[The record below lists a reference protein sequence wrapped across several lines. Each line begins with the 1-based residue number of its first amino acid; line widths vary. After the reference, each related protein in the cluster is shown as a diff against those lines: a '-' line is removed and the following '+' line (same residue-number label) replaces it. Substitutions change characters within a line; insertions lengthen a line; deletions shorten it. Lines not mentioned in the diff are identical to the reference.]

1 MEIETTRLSSKGQ
14 IVIPLSLR
22 RQLKIK
28 EGMQFLAIARGDA
41 IILKKISEESAQNWA
56 ELTRPLRQKA
66 RRIGLTRREVAQEIQ
81 TSRSEHG
88 A

>member
-22 RQLKIK
+22 RQLKVK
-28 EGMQFLAIARGDA
+28 EGMQFLVIARGDA
-41 IILKKISEESAQNWA
+41 IMLKKISEESAQNWE
-56 ELTRPLRQKA
+56 ELTRPLRQRA
-66 RRIGLTRREVAQEIQ
+66 RKLGLKRRDVSREIQ
-81 TSRSEHG
+81 AVRAERG

>member
-22 RQLKIK
+22 QQLKIK
-28 EGMQFLAIARGDA
+28 EGTQFLVITRRDA
-41 IILKKISEESAQNWA
+41 IILKKISEESAQNWE

-66 RRIGLTRREVAQEIQ
+66 RKLGLKRRDIPREIEAV
-81 TSRSEHG
+81 RSKRG

>member
-22 RQLKIK
+22 RQLKVK
-28 EGMQFLAIARGDA
+28 EGMQFLVIARGDA
-41 IILKKISEESAQNWA
+41 IILKKISEESAQNWE
-56 ELTRPLRQKA
+56 ELTKPLRQRA
-66 RRIGLTRREVAQEIQ
+66 RKLGLKRRDISREIQ
-81 TSRSEHG
+81 AARSEHG

>member
-22 RQLKIK
+22 RQLKVK
-28 EGMQFLAIARGDA
+28 EGMQFLVIARGDA
-41 IILKKISEESAQNWA
+41 IILKKISEESAQNWE
-56 ELTRPLRQKA
+56 ELTRPLRQRA
-66 RRIGLTRREVAQEIQ
+66 RKLGLKHRDISREIQ
-81 TSRSEHG
+81 AVRSERG